1 MNRFALMAGLLGAA
15 CSLGADPAPTA
26 QDQIVAR
33 MQGEWRIS
41 LTEQQRRQV
50 RTMRFLTR
58 VPPPTNDELAQFKLT
73 ESESKAAIIILNEIR
88 YDPHGERT
96 QQLRTAIDHLEQGE
110 LSIGPTRL
118 EVRLGDVK
126 KAGRYEVG
134 ATTGTTAHLRL
145 LRDDGKE
152 ESVALSLTPQHELVF
167 GEGADSVMFVKR

>member
-1 MNRFALMAGLLGAA
+1 MRHLAPFLALALAA
-15 CSLGADPAPTA
+15 CSLDAPTTA
-26 QDQIVAR
+26 TSEDQIIAR

-41 LTEQQRRQV
+41 LTAEQRRQV

-58 VPPPTNDELAQFKLT
+58 VPPPTNDELAQFELT
-73 ESESKAAIIILNEIR
+73 EAESQAAIIILNEIR
-88 YDPHGERT
+88 YDPDGERT
-96 QQLRTAIDHLEQGE
+96 KQLRTAIANLEQGE

-134 ATTGTTAHLRL
+134 ATTGSTAHLQL
-145 LRDDGKE
+145 LRDDGVE